1 MISRRKYLLIAL
13 FLGVSIS
20 CISQSKK
27 QVYKLK
33 SVTQNADFDYE
44 KLQNFDDVTDV
55 EEAFIPVQKGYFT
68 VYTFIAT
75 FKGKRHWVP
84 RVRTY
89 LDSTDNYQV
98 DKDGFTEEDRIE
110 MNKKGTFHDIL
121 IVKTNSKNEII
132 DAYQYTLEW
141 AEPESSYD
149 LFRSTT
155 KKQKLTN
162 GLSIEKLKFYRTQKN
177 HENKPLDEKGIIR
190 LK

>member
-141 AEPESSYD
+141 AEPELSYD

-155 KKQKLTN
+155 KKQKLIN
-162 GLSIEKLKFYRTQKN
+162 GLSIEKLKFYRIQISREKELLN
-177 HENKPLDEKGIIR
+177 EKGIIR

>member
-1 MISRRKYLLIAL
+1 MISRRKYFLIAL

-20 CISQSKK
+20 CICQSKR

-98 DKDGFTEEDRIE
+98 DKDGFTKEDRIE
-110 MNKKGTFHDIL
+110 MNKLGTFHDIL

-162 GLSIEKLKFYRTQKN
+162 GLSIEKLKFYRTQISREKELLN
-177 HENKPLDEKGIIR
+177 EKGIIR